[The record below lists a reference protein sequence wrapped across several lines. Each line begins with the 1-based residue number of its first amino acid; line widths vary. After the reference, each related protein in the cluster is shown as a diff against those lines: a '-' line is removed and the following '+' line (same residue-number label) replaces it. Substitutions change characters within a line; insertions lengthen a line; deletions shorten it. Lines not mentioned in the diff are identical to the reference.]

1 VRLFPPFAK
10 TAKDRAPGGG
20 KQKSAETRATRP
32 GATFSGG
39 NRTRC
44 IIVAL
49 SVFSTRSVSGFK
61 NICGALVAD
70 NMDDHWLKN
79 GKSSS
84 DVMLTGDGM
93 SFGGLLN
100 NRLISKLH
108 QDNELIITPW
118 SAENLQIAQ
127 YALNPAQI
135 LYEDSKGIERMH
147 DLEKAGDYR
156 FKPHEYAKVVVKQ
169 TVILPDGI
177 VGRFIPASGLIEAG
191 FGLTAG
197 KLDPGY
203 GAKKEQIQ
211 FGIQN
216 LRSRENVF
224 GASTPFTSRVAYVEF
239 FDIRTLPVDPGE
251 LREYD
256 YKIRE
261 VRRRR
266 DEFAKK
272 GIGDE
277 F

>member
-1 VRLFPPFAK
+1 MM
-10 TAKDRAPGGG
+10 
-20 KQKSAETRATRP
+20 
-32 GATFSGG
+32 
-39 NRTRC
+39 
-44 IIVAL
+44 
-49 SVFSTRSVSGFK
+49 
-61 NICGALVAD
+61 D
-70 NMDDHWLKN
+70 NDWQNN
-79 GKSSS
+79 GKSFS
-84 DVMLTGDGM
+84 DATLTGDLM
-93 SFGGLLN
+93 PFGGLLN

-108 QDNELIITPW
+108 QDNELIINPW
-118 SAENLQIAQ
+118 NGENLQIAQ

-135 LYEDSKGIERMH
+135 LYEDDDGIEHMH
-147 DLEKAGDYR
+147 DLEKSGDYR
-156 FKPHEYAKVVVKQ
+156 FKPHEYAKVAVKQ
-169 TVILPDGI
+169 TIILPDGI

-203 GAKKEQIQ
+203 GAKREQIQ

-216 LRSRENVF
+216 LRSRENAF
-224 GASTPFTSRVAYVEF
+224 GSSIPFTSRVAYIEF

-266 DEFAKK
+266 DEFAKA
-272 GIGDE
+272 GIPDE

>member
-1 VRLFPPFAK
+1 
-10 TAKDRAPGGG
+10 
-20 KQKSAETRATRP
+20 
-32 GATFSGG
+32 
-39 NRTRC
+39 
-44 IIVAL
+44 
-49 SVFSTRSVSGFK
+49 
-61 NICGALVAD
+61 
-70 NMDDHWLKN
+70 MDDYRLKN
-79 GKSSS
+79 GKSSN
-84 DVMLTGDGM
+84 DAILTGDGM

-118 SAENLQIAQ
+118 NAENLQIAQ
-127 YALNPAQI
+127 YALNPAQV
-135 LYEDSKGIERMH
+135 LYEDGNGIEHAH
-147 DLEKAGDYR
+147 DLKKDGDYR
-156 FKPHEYAKVVVKQ
+156 FKPHEYAKVVIKQ

-177 VGRFIPASGLIEAG
+177 VGRFISASGLIEAG

-203 GAKKEQIQ
+203 GAKKEQIH

-216 LRSRENVF
+216 LRSRDNVF
-224 GASTPFTSRVAYVEF
+224 GVGIPFTSRVAYVEF

-266 DEFAKK
+266 DEFSKK
-272 GIGDE
+272 GIEDE